1 MAKVSSLEVTVIVI
15 AIVLVAVAG
24 YYIAVRS
31 TPINLGTSSS
41 TSTAPAITTTLPSS
55 STTSTAISTSTT
67 STSTSTSTSLPA
79 GAKMLPYDASN
90 KTVFLYIVSLS
101 TSDVGPFNE
110 NGTSDGQLHVYIP
123 AGWTVY
129 VTYTNQEGLEHNF
142 LIVQNTTATPTDDV
156 GQDGKIL
163 LYVGTTSSTYL
174 DNGINGGA
182 SATGSVS
189 LPAGIYW
196 FCCGIEGHAAAGMW
210 GVIVSS
216 SSVSTPYAIT
226 Q

>member
-1 MAKVSSLEVTVIVI
+1 
-15 AIVLVAVAG
+15 
-24 YYIAVRS
+24 
-31 TPINLGTSSS
+31 
-41 TSTAPAITTTLPSS
+41 
-55 STTSTAISTSTT
+55 
-67 STSTSTSTSLPA
+67 
-79 GAKMLPYDASN
+79 MLPYDASN
-90 KTVFLYIVSLS
+90 KTVFLNIVSLS
-101 TSDVGPFNE
+101 SAQPFNE
-110 NGTSDGQLHVYIP
+110 NGTSNGQLHVYIP

-129 VTYTNQEGLEHNF
+129 VTYTNQESLSHNF
-142 LIVQNTTATPTDDV
+142 VIVQNTTATPTDDV

-174 DNGINGGA
+174 DNGISGGE

-196 FCCGIEGHAAAGMW
+196 FACGIESHAAAGMW

>member
-1 MAKVSSLEVTVIVI
+1 MSRIGI
-15 AIVLVAVAG
+15 AILVLIFAG
-24 YYIAVRS
+24 
-31 TPINLGTSSS
+31 
-41 TSTAPAITTTLPSS
+41 TAFMIGFLAANFAMVTYPVPAHNKAEFIS
-55 STTSTAISTSTT
+55 STTTT
-67 STSTSTSTSLPA
+67 STSSSVPTTTTSGNP
-79 GAKMLPYDASN
+79 LPYDASN

-216 SSVSTPYAIT
+216 SSVSTPYYT
-226 Q
+226 G